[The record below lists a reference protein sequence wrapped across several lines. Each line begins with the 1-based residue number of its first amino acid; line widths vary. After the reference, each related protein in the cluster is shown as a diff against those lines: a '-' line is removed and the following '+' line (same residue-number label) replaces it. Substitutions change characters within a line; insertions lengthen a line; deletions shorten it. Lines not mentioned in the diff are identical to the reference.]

1 MATRK
6 AETSSEIQV
15 IEVVKGQIDFCILGT
30 SPLIMNRMSQ
40 KVWHELLAPKGKK
53 MQRRRHRP

>member
-6 AETSSEIQV
+6 VETSSEIQV

-30 SPLIMNRMSQ
+30 SPLIMNRMIQ
-40 KVWHELLAPKGKK
+40 KVWHELLAPKEL
-53 MQRRRHRP
+53 